1 MSKILAIS
9 LGSAL
14 PFCSSSTPGTLK
26 AAARPASM
34 WVTDGPSH
42 TPDSGVINQDHLA
55 LLPSG
60 ILFQNLPLNHPL
72 EDYVSLVS
80 AYLISI
86 VYLGHTSTG
95 LLNIEVSLLASIQSH
110 ILAYPLDLLTFCK
123 SKKIKIHFLTFFIY
137 KVESKDKFYLD
148 NFK

>member
-1 MSKILAIS
+1 MRFFLITTRNFRLKRRELRLSKILAIS
-9 LGSAL
+9 LVSAL
-14 PFCSSSTPGTLK
+14 PFWSSTPGTLK
-26 AAARPASM
+26 AAACPASM

-42 TPDSGVINQDHLA
+42 TQDSGVINQDHLA

-72 EDYVSLVS
+72 EDDVPLLS

-86 VYLGHTSTG
+86 VHLGNTSTG

-110 ILAYPLDLLTFCK
+110 ILAYPLDLLTFPK
-123 SKKIKIHFLTFFIY
+123 SKKMQIHF
-137 KVESKDKFYLD
+137 
-148 NFK
+148 

>member
-1 MSKILAIS
+1 
-9 LGSAL
+9 
-14 PFCSSSTPGTLK
+14 
-26 AAARPASM
+26 M

-42 TPDSGVINQDHLA
+42 TLDSGVINQDHLA

-72 EDYVSLVS
+72 EDYVPLVS

-86 VYLGHTSTG
+86 VYLGRTGTG
-95 LLNIEVSLLASIQSH
+95 LLNIEVSLSAFIQSH
-110 ILAYPLDLLTFCK
+110 ILAHPLDLLTCCE
-123 SKKIKIHFLTFFIY
+123 SKKMKIHFLTFFIY
-137 KVESKDKFYLD
+137 KVESKDKFYVD